1 MAIINKEFVHNQGFM
16 LANSNVTRF
25 EKTLGRLPR
34 TLKPK
39 SLPAMLGI
47 MVKIKDESSGRVMEK
62 NAITLCLVV
71 KNELNNI
78 KSYVGRTF
86 NMFDAVVI
94 TDTGS
99 DDGTVE
105 LLRSEYGIEPTL
117 FGVSE
122 KNHFSILD
130 VRNYNIR
137 LANTDYIFVL
147 DADETVAED
156 DVHKM
161 RSAIEMDLDADG
173 FFLNWNTYKRDCSP
187 IKDYKLNLF
196 KNDPSI
202 HFIGE
207 RHPYVT
213 VSIRDNGGHAE
224 WIDAEIKHFPDL
236 QREYQKL
243 KHILPHL
250 YELVVKD
257 PEFFRYHWFLGMTLY
272 SLDDREKAVPFLED
286 AAHSKSLR
294 FPVECLNSHLL
305 LAEVYYDNN
314 KKGGALDTVESALA
328 FYQKVRDDFEVKVN
342 FRMLPTLEKLKEDI
356 MSGENRLSAY
366 PFGGV

>member
-1 MAIINKEFVHNQGFM
+1 MQRAMK
-16 LANSNVTRF
+16 
-25 EKTLGRLPR
+25 K
-34 TLKPK
+34 K
-39 SLPAMLGI
+39 S
-47 MVKIKDESSGRVMEK
+47 
-62 NAITLCLVV
+62 ITLCLVV

-78 KSYVGRTF
+78 KNYAGKMFR
-86 NMFDAVVI
+86 MFDAVAV

-117 FGVSE
+117 LGVSE

-130 VRNYNIR
+130 ARNHNIR
-137 LANTDYIFVL
+137 LAHTEYIFVL
-147 DADETVAED
+147 DADETVAEA
-156 DVHKM
+156 DVYKM
-161 RSAIEMDLDADG
+161 RTAIEKDLDVDG
-173 FFLNWNTYKRDCSP
+173 FFLNWNTYKRDYSS
-187 IKDYKLNLF
+187 IKDYKLSLF

-213 VSIRDNGGHAE
+213 VSIRDKGGHAE
-224 WIDAEIKHFPDL
+224 WVDAEIKHFPDP

-243 KHILPHL
+243 KHILSHL
-250 YELVVKD
+250 NELVAKD

-272 SLDDREKAVPFLED
+272 SLDDKEKAAPFLEE

-305 LAEVYYDNN
+305 LADVYYDKN
-314 KKGGALDTVESALA
+314 KKDGALDTVESALA
-328 FYQKVRDDFEVKVN
+328 FYQEVRNDFEVKVN